1 MRYNST
7 DITRLMRFSCFPT
20 GAWRLLVLG
29 LAGMMVAATSGCSMY
44 PFGHSRYPDY
54 YGGHG
59 SVVRSNLFVPR
70 EVQRGDVAAE

>member
-1 MRYNST
+1 
-7 DITRLMRFSCFPT
+7 
-20 GAWRLLVLG
+20 
-29 LAGMMVAATSGCSMY
+29 MMVAATSGCSMY

-59 SVVRSNLFVPR
+59 SVVRPNLFVPR